1 MAVPKPLPTNF
12 NIQSSI
18 GELCYRSWKGGGF
31 FFLLYA
37 QSLVIQS
44 YRKLQ
49 APVWVAE
56 GKAGKQTSSETRSQ
70 MAEPRP
76 GSQKQHRNEKVGSG
90 DMQASG
96 EGFEIDAEGADGGL

>member
-1 MAVPKPLPTNF
+1 M
-12 NIQSSI
+12 
-18 GELCYRSWKGGGF
+18 
-31 FFLLYA
+31 
-37 QSLVIQS
+37 
-44 YRKLQ
+44 
-49 APVWVAE
+49 AE

-96 EGFEIDAEGADGGL
+96 EGFEIDAKGADSGLKVPKIFAKHIQHVGRNNRYISLASLCLSKLNIQLSISKHFTQTCT

>member
-1 MAVPKPLPTNF
+1 MEGRW
-12 NIQSSI
+12 I
-18 GELCYRSWKGGGF
+18 F
-31 FFLLYA
+31 FVLYA

-56 GKAGKQTSSETRSQ
+56 GKAGEQTSSETRSQ